1 MKKALREHLGDFVAI
16 VALVLLASGIG
27 AYILSNQRLRFP
39 LVQEK
44 PVQMKVEL
52 PDAQAVQP
60 GQGQTVRTAGVEI
73 GQIGKVELEEGKA
86 VVTMELEKK
95 YEGYIKED
103 ATALLRTK
111 TGLKDMFLEIDPGTG
126 KPLPTGGRI
135 RSSSTAPDIDP
146 DEVLSALDSD
156 TRDYL
161 QLLISG
167 AGKGLDGRGGDLQET
182 FARLGP
188 LNRDTARVTEAIARR
203 RANLRNLINKY
214 GLLTKE
220 VSTKDR
226 EIVRLVRSSNEVFEA
241 LAGADAEISDAVR
254 QLPGSL
260 RQTESTLSKVDTL
273 GDRLGPALQALRPP
287 FRKLDEANAAV
298 LPFVREATPQLR
310 DQIRPFARVAGPYTR
325 DLGLAARGLNRAA
338 PDLTQSF
345 EKLNRFFNLGAFN
358 PGGTEALSGDL
369 TRDRDRREGYLYW
382 LAWAAQNTTGLF
394 ATADGQGVF
403 RRVTLGS
410 VNCSTLAAA
419 SPQVGG
425 AAASLLGPLGVCSP
439 TGGSPTGA
447 LPELPLP
454 ALPTLPTP

>member
-1 MKKALREHLGDFVAI
+1 MKKTLREHLGDFVAI
-16 VALVLLASGIG
+16 LALVLLATGIG
-27 AYILSNQRLRFP
+27 AFILSNQRLRFP
-39 LVQEK
+39 LVEDK
-44 PVQMKVEL
+44 PLQMKVEL

-73 GQIGKVELEEGKA
+73 GQIGQVELKDGKA
-86 VVTMELEKK
+86 VVTMELESK
-95 YEGYIKED
+95 YKGYIKQN

-111 TGLKDMFLEIDPGTG
+111 TGLKDMFLEVDPGTG
-126 KPLPTGGRI
+126 KAMPPDGLI
-135 RSSSTAPDIDP
+135 RSSNTAPDIDP

-167 AGKGLDGRGGDLQET
+167 AGKGLEGRGGDLQET

-188 LNRDTARVTEAIARR
+188 LNRDTDRITSAIARR
-203 RANLRNLINKY
+203 RTNLKNLINKY

-226 EIVRLVRSSNEVFEA
+226 EIVRLVRSSNEVFDA
-241 LAGADAEISDAVR
+241 LAGADTEISDAVR

-260 RQTESTLSKVDTL
+260 RQTEATLSKVDTL

-298 LPFVREATPQLR
+298 LPFVREATPQIR
-310 DQIRPFARVAGPYTR
+310 DQIRPFARVAGPFTR
-325 DLGLAARGLNRAA
+325 DLGLAARGLNKAA

-345 EKLNRFFNLGAFN
+345 EKLNRFFNIGANN
-358 PGGTEALSGDL
+358 PGGTEGLTGDL
-369 TRDRDRREGYLYW
+369 TRDRDRKEGYLYW
-382 LAWAAQNTTGLF
+382 LAWAAQGTTSLF

-410 VNCSTLAAA
+410 VNCSTLTAIN
-419 SPQVGG
+419 G
-425 AAASLLGPLGVCSP
+425 ATAPLATALGDLGVCSKA
-439 TGGSPTGA
+439 GSLTGA
-447 LPELPLP
+447 LPSLPSAPTLPLP
-454 ALPTLPTP
+454 